1 MLFQQIRGLAPNEN
15 EGTTDAADM
24 KQAHEINALEPN
36 ARQRLLETATEL
48 FADRGYAGTSVR
60 EIVDRAGVSKPVLYY
75 YFKSKE
81 GLFYAILEWAA
92 GVQQNILN
100 EIFEA
105 RGTVLERFI
114 FLYRRVYE
122 GIQQYK
128 SLYIMIHGLIYGPP
142 QGAPG
147 YDFPNYHRQMFD
159 AVKRICFEGL
169 SSGEIK
175 KADADEV
182 AFLVLSLID
191 FSLNLEKIQPE
202 LADPQR
208 PERLL
213 RLAFHGLSRGK
224 KN

>member
-1 MLFQQIRGLAPNEN
+1 MQNTNNIS
-15 EGTTDAADM
+15 
-24 KQAHEINALEPN
+24 ALEYN
-36 ARQRLLETATEL
+36 SRERLLETATGL
-48 FADRGYAGTSVR
+48 FAEKGYAGASVR
-60 EIVDRAGVSKPVLYY
+60 EIVEKAGVSKPVLYY

-92 GVQQNILN
+92 DVQRSILD

-114 FLYRRVYE
+114 FLYRRVQE

-142 QGAPG
+142 EGVPE
-147 YDFPNYHRQMFD
+147 YDFASFQRCMLD
-159 AVKRICFEGL
+159 AVKRIYTEGL
-169 SSGEIK
+169 SSGEIR
-175 KADADEV
+175 KADAEEV
-182 AFLVLSLID
+182 AFLVLGLMD
-191 FSLNLEKIQPE
+191 FSLNMDMVLPE

-213 RLAFHGLSRGK
+213 RLAFQGLSK
-224 KN
+224 Q